1 MKMIF
6 YVKKQKLWS
15 ITKMKKIIAFSTLA
29 LTSAPVLAAPGFNPV
44 PLPGVLALMGI
55 GALAIIVVN
64 HFKK

>member
-1 MKMIF
+1 
-6 YVKKQKLWS
+6 
-15 ITKMKKIIAFSTLA
+15 MKKIIAFSTLA